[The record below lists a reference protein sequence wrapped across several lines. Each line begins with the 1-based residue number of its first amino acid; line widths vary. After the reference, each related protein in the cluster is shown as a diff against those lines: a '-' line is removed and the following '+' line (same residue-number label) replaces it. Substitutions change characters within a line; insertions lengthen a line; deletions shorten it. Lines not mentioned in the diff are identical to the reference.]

1 MSITTLACLLPEK
14 IIGKCC
20 TIHGST
26 SSEAAIIVEIR
37 FGIFPPG
44 CHKIEKL
51 LICGKSLL
59 IFSKMHL
66 GPKLLI

>member
-37 FGIFPPG
+37 FGIFPQVVIKWKN
-44 CHKIEKL
+44 CL
-51 LICGKSLL
+51 FVAKSLL